1 LGYFFCFYI
10 WPYEADFYCVHFR
23 TEIRPPHVLEHG
35 HQQGR
40 WNTPHP
46 IRRSAM
52 KKTIE
57 KAPKNKIVPVEAPI
71 VLTPDQIALIAA
83 GRAPSAGGNTA
94 TSGVR
99 PRT

>member
-1 LGYFFCFYI
+1 
-10 WPYEADFYCVHFR
+10 
-23 TEIRPPHVLEHG
+23 
-35 HQQGR
+35 
-40 WNTPHP
+40 
-46 IRRSAM
+46 M